1 MAGSITRVAVLG
13 AGTMGAGI
21 AAHCANVGLQVS
33 LLDIA
38 PDKLTPEEEKRGLK
52 LESPAVRNRIVKG
65 GYDRMAKSRPASLAN
80 AEAAK
85 LIRVGNFADNFDW
98 LREAD
103 WIVEVIIERLGP
115 KQELMARIEEVRK
128 QGSIVTSNTSGIPLN
143 QIADGRGDDFKA
155 HFLGTHF
162 FNPPRYLK
170 LLEVIPIAETD
181 PAVVAA
187 VKDFGTNVLGK
198 GVVVCKDT
206 PNFIANRFGSF
217 DGMYGAS
224 WALDNG
230 YTVEEVDALTGPLIG
245 RPNTA
250 TFRLV
255 DLAGIDIMAGVAS
268 NLYDAAPDDESREL
282 FKTPPLIERLV
293 KEGRLGNKSGQ
304 GFYKQVTGPKG
315 GREFHVLDLTS
326 PELAYRPPEK
336 VDLPIVAEANKIRDL
351 GERLRFIIGK
361 ADEGDRGAKLI
372 EAMTVPAMAY
382 SARRIPEIADDI
394 ASFDDAIRWGFARQM
409 GPFETWDALGVRPTV
424 ERMERQGIAVA
435 DWVKEMLAA
444 GHESFYQREGGQT
457 RAYVPGSKSYELV
470 DRGPGEIDL
479 AALKAAGKEIAA
491 KRGASLLDL
500 GDGVLCLEFHSK
512 ANAIG
517 SDGMTLLA
525 QGLDLLE
532 GSGDWRAMVIGNQ
545 GQFFAAGVDLNE
557 VGAIAMGG
565 DAKALAAFLKN
576 GHDLM
581 QRLRFSPKPVVAA
594 PFGQTL
600 GLGVEICLAS
610 SAICAEGETYMGLV
624 EVGVGLI
631 PGGGGCKEL
640 VRRIISP
647 AMRVPGTD
655 ATPHLR
661 RVFEVISQAKVSGS
675 AAEARDFGYLA
686 DSDRIVFGRDRQIA
700 EAKRFALDLADAGYH
715 PPTRG
720 ANCYVTGLPG
730 KATIMAGIHQYK
742 VGGFI
747 SDYDSHLAGVLAHVI
762 CAGDL
767 SAPQWVDEEYMLGL
781 EREAFMRLLA
791 QPKTQER
798 IMHML
803 QTGKPLRN

>member
-1 MAGSITRVAVLG
+1 MTSTITRVAVLG

-21 AAHCANVGLQVS
+21 AAHCANAGLQVS

-38 PDKLTPEEEKRGLK
+38 PESLTPDEEKRGLK
-52 LESPAVRNRIVKG
+52 LESPAVRNRIVKA

-80 AEAAK
+80 ADAAK

-115 KQELMARIEEVRK
+115 KRDLMARIEGVRK
-128 QGSIVTSNTSGIPLN
+128 PGSIVTSNTSGIPLN
-143 QIADGRGDDFKA
+143 EIAEGRSAEFKA

-181 PAVVAA
+181 PTVLAR
-187 VKDFGTNVLGK
+187 VKDFGANTLGK

-217 DGMYGAS
+217 DGIYGAT

-230 YTVEEVDALTGPLIG
+230 YTIEEVDALTGPLIG

-255 DLAGIDIMAGVAS
+255 DLAGVDIMAGVAN
-268 NLYDAAPDDESREL
+268 NLYAAAPDDESREQ
-282 FKTPPLIERLV
+282 FKPSPLMERLV
-293 KEGRLGNKSGQ
+293 KEGRLGNKAGQ

-315 GREFHVLDLTS
+315 QREFHVLDLNS
-326 PELAYRPPEK
+326 PNLDYRPPEK
-336 VDLPIVAEANKIRDL
+336 VDLPIIADANKVRDL
-351 GERLRFIIGK
+351 GERLRFIVAQ

-372 EAMTVPAMAY
+372 EAMTVPALAY

-409 GPFETWDALGVRPTV
+409 GPFETWDALGVRATV
-424 ERMERQGIAVA
+424 ERMERQGIEVA
-435 DWVKEMLAA
+435 GWVKEMLGA

-457 RAYVPGSKSYELV
+457 RAYHPSSKRYEAV
-470 DRGPGEIDL
+470 DRGPDQIDL
-479 AALKAAGKEIAA
+479 AALKAAGKELAA
-491 KRGASLLDL
+491 KRGASLIDL

-532 GSGDWRAMVIGNQ
+532 AGDDWRAMVIGNQ

-565 DAKALAAFLKN
+565 EAKALADFLKG

-581 QRLRFSPKPVVAA
+581 QRLRFSPKPVIAA

-600 GLGVEICLAS
+600 GLGVEICLAA

-624 EVGVGLI
+624 EIGVGLI

-647 AMRVPGTD
+647 AARVPGTD
-655 ATPHLR
+655 TTPYLR

-675 AAEARDFGYLA
+675 AAEARDFGYLG
-686 DSDRIVFGRDRQIA
+686 DNDRIVFGRDRQIA

-720 ANCYVTGLPG
+720 ANCYATGLPG
-730 KATIMAGIHQYK
+730 KATIMAGIHQFK
-742 VGGFI
+742 VGGYI
-747 SDYDSHLAGVLAHVI
+747 SDYDAHLAGALAHVI

-781 EREAFMRLLA
+781 EREAFMKLLA

-798 IMHML
+798 IGHML

>member
-1 MAGSITRVAVLG
+1 MASTISRVAVLG

-21 AAHCANVGLQVS
+21 AAHCANVGLQVA

-38 PDKLTPEEEKRGLK
+38 PDALTPEEEKRGLK
-52 LESPAVRNRIVKG
+52 LEHPAVRNRIAKA

-80 AEAAK
+80 EAAAK
-85 LIRVGNFADNFDW
+85 QIRVGNFVDNFDW

-103 WIVEVIIERLGP
+103 WIVEVIVERLGP
-115 KQELMARIEEVRK
+115 KRDLMARIEEIRK
-128 QGSIVTSNTSGIPLN
+128 PGSIVTSNTSGIPLN
-143 QIADGRGDDFKA
+143 QIAEGRGEDFKR

-181 PAVVAA
+181 PAVVAKI
-187 VKDFGTNVLGK
+187 KDFGENTLGK

-217 DGMYGAS
+217 DGMFGAN

-230 YTVEEVDALTGPLIG
+230 YTIEEVDALTGPLIG

-250 TFRLV
+250 SFRLV
-255 DLAGIDIMAGVAS
+255 DLAGVDIMAGVS
-268 NLYDAAPDDESREL
+268 NNLYEAAPDDESREL
-282 FKTPPLIERLV
+282 FKPSALIMRMV
-293 KEGRLGNKSGQ
+293 QEGRLGNKSGQ

-315 GREFHVLDLTS
+315 GREFHVLDLDS
-326 PELAYRPPEK
+326 PDLAYRAPRPVE
-336 VDLPIVAEANKIRDL
+336 LPVIAEANAIRDL
-351 GERLRFIIGK
+351 GERLRFLIQK
-361 ADEGDRGAKLI
+361 ADEGDRGAKLV
-372 EAMTVPAMAY
+372 EMMTVPAMAY

-409 GPFETWDALGVRPTV
+409 GPFETWDALGVAPTV

-435 DWVKEMLAA
+435 GWVKEMLAA
-444 GHESFYQREGGQT
+444 GHASFYKREGGQVY
-457 RAYVPGSKSYELV
+457 AYHPGKKDYALI
-470 DRGPGEIDL
+470 DRGPDQIDL
-479 AALKAAGKEIAA
+479 AALKAAGKELAA
-491 KRGASLLDL
+491 KRGASLIDL

-525 QGLDLLE
+525 QGLDLLD
-532 GSGDWRAMVIGNQ
+532 SGDDWRAMVIGNQ

-557 VGAIAMGG
+557 VGGVAMSG
-565 DAKALAAFLKN
+565 DGKALADFLKN

-581 QRLRFSPKPVVAA
+581 QRLRFAPKPVVAA

-610 SAICAEGETYMGLV
+610 AAICAEGETYMGLV
-624 EVGVGLI
+624 EIGVGLI

-640 VRRIISP
+640 VRRIVSP
-647 AMRVPGTD
+647 AARVPGTD
-655 ATPHLR
+655 STPYLR
-661 RVFEVISQAKVSGS
+661 RVFDVIGQAKVSAS
-675 AAEARDFGYLA
+675 AAEARDFGFLA
-686 DSDRIVFGRDRQIA
+686 ESDRIVFGKDRQIA

-720 ANCYVTGLPG
+720 ANCYATGRPG
-730 KATIMAGIHQYK
+730 KATILAGVHQFK

-747 SDYDSHLAGVLAHVI
+747 SDYDAQLAGVLAHVI

-781 EREAFMRLLA
+781 EREAFMKLLA
-791 QPKTQER
+791 QPKSQER
-798 IMHML
+798 MMHML